1 MKLILYVLLNPKYFQ
16 HVINTIHFTSQWYNL
31 HLFLQTK
38 SEIGV
43 SLTLSWISICISH
56 ILSTHLLHV
65 VKVAITYDHVD
76 LDREEW
82 VDSIKTG
89 GRVVNFILKE
99 VCYFWWYFNELI
111 WGFMFPKSLRR
122 LEKKRDRIYR
132 KSQYWNKNDEK
143 NVNERV
149 QNKNLFLSN
158 IKIIIFGKHRSIP
171 IF

>member
-1 MKLILYVLLNPKYFQ
+1 MFYWTQSIFNMLSIPFILLHNDIIYIFSFKLNLKY
-16 HVINTIHFTSQWYNL
+16 
-31 HLFLQTK
+31 
-38 SEIGV
+38 GV
-43 SLTLSWISICISH
+43 SLILSWISICISH